1 MFRLAIFLATL
12 VIANTSWAFSY
23 TVEFTEQQLQQQIS
37 RLMPI
42 TKEHMLITVTL
53 SDPVLELGGQ
63 NHNIGVTANMKIQ
76 APGGIQGTGRT
87 KIVGD
92 ISYKK
97 ENGSFYL
104 YKPEI
109 AHIEIDQIPAEFHAN
124 IRDLAQL
131 ALSNSISNKAL
142 FTLKDNNEQQRL
154 AKSVLQ
160 SVTVTPGKLVIV
172 LSLPENKQ

>member
-1 MFRLAIFLATL
+1 MFRLTIFLATL
-12 VIANTSWAFSY
+12 LVATTSWGFSY
-23 TVEFTEQQLQQQIS
+23 TLEFTQQQLQQQIS

-42 TKEHMLITVTL
+42 KKEQMLITVTL

-76 APGGIQGTGRT
+76 APGGIQGTGST

-97 ENGSFYL
+97 ETGSFYL
-104 YKPEI
+104 YKPKI
-109 AHIEIDQIPAEFHAN
+109 AHIEIDQIPAQFHSN
-124 IRDLAQL
+124 IKDLAQL
-131 ALSNSISNKAL
+131 ALSNSISKKAL

-160 SVTVTPGKLVIV
+160 SVTVAPGKLVVV